1 MAVNKK
7 KETAKKRG
15 KSISK
20 DVKQEEAQKR
30 RIDASQFLTLVLIGA
45 FTLVLIL
52 ICFVGLSPA
61 GPQILEDQIA
71 RIRIVSE
78 FDFSYVSHIETEKA
92 RTARSRL
99 VKPIYKIEMESYERF
114 SRFMNRLRSELPKLE
129 EKLAN
134 SAPGDRMLIIE
145 DFVQNFQG
153 DDYAIISD
161 DLDAF
166 LRETQ
171 PEERQ
176 VAIREGLLIMR
187 QIYSGGI
194 YEPEQTTADDTAT
207 NGQISVLSIQRASGA
222 LTDADLHTLEDALR
236 TLRINLSPLD
246 INRKA
251 SLALYRMLRTGLEA
265 NLLQDTEATSRA
277 MERAAAAVKP
287 VKRTVRAGETIIQP
301 DMRVSNLDVEKLEAY
316 RAERRAAE
324 GTGLSLGPLLWER
337 IVMTFA
343 IIVAAV
349 TFVRTQNRRL
359 RTQRRHMGLA
369 AVAILVN
376 MVLVRIV
383 LEIGEIGILGD
394 GANPLGLLLPYLA
407 PVALAAMVTSIL
419 LGTVP
424 GVLVGLLVSM
434 LYAIMSGN
442 SMPILLVGFITALVG
457 IHCSRG
463 IQVRGRILS
472 AGAYSG
478 VAMAIGAMFIGLRN
492 NPDALLIAQ
501 QMGVSLGTGF
511 ATGVLVIAVL
521 PVFERFFKFT
531 TDITLLELT
540 DFNHPLLRRM
550 QMVAPG
556 SYHHSLMVA
565 NLSERAAAEIG
576 ANPLMCRVCA
586 LYHDIGKMVKPE
598 YFTENQLGGHN
609 PHLDTNP
616 SMSALIIKAHVKEGV
631 ALAEEARL
639 PEVIK
644 DVILQHHGTTLIQY
658 FYYKA
663 LNAQKERARQTA
675 PSFPNSPAIEI
686 DRVNESTYRYEGPKP
701 QFKES
706 AIIHLADC
714 VEAASRSLKKVTPQA
729 IDDLIDKIFI
739 ARLEDGQLT
748 DCPMTFCELKAIK
761 KSFSL
766 TVHNMLHTRVEY
778 PESDEDLAKKER
790 EAKAKQQEEPA
801 SRADVARQTQV

>member
-1 MAVNKK
+1 MASKK
-7 KETAKKRG
+7 KEAAKKRG

-20 DVKQEEAQKR
+20 EVKQTEAQKR
-30 RIDASQFLTLVLIGA
+30 RVDASQLLTLGLIGVFSLVLI
-45 FTLVLIL
+45 V

-61 GPQILEDQIA
+61 GPQILENQIA

-78 FDFSYVSHIETEKA
+78 FDFNYISEIETEKA
-92 RTARSRL
+92 RNARSRL
-99 VKPIYKIEMESYERF
+99 VKPIYKIEMAPYERF
-114 SRFMNRLRSELPKLE
+114 ARYVNRLITDLPKLE
-129 EKLAN
+129 EQLA
-134 SAPGDRMLIIE
+134 AAEEEDRMLIIE
-145 DFVQNFQG
+145 DFVQSFQSG
-153 DDYAIISD
+153 EFAVYSD

-171 PEERQ
+171 SAERL

-194 YEPEQTTADDTAT
+194 YEPEQSTADDGTAS
-207 NGQISVLSIQRASGA
+207 GQFRVLSIQRASGN

-251 SLALYRMLRTGLEA
+251 SLALYRMLRTGLEP

-277 MERAAAAVKP
+277 IERAAVAVKP
-287 VKRTVRAGETIIQP
+287 IKRIVRAGETIIQP
-301 DMRVSNLDVEKLEAY
+301 DTRVSSLDLEKLEAY
-316 RAERRAAE
+316 RAERREVE
-324 GTGLSLGPLLWER
+324 GSGLSFGPLLWER
-337 IVMTFA
+337 IVMSFA
-343 IIVAAV
+343 IIIAAV
-349 TFVRTQNRRL
+349 AFVRSQNKRL
-359 RTQRRHMGLA
+359 RTQRRQMGLA
-369 AVAILVN
+369 SVAILLN
-376 MVLVRIV
+376 MLLVRLV
-383 LEIGEIGILGD
+383 LEVGELGLTGN

-419 LGTVP
+419 LGVVP

-442 SMPILLVGFITALVG
+442 SMAILLVSFISALVG
-457 IHCSRG
+457 IHSSRG

-521 PVFERFFKFT
+521 PVFERFSKFT

-663 LNAQKERARQTA
+663 LNAQKERSRQTA
-675 PSFPNSPAIEI
+675 PSFPNSPSVNI

-729 IDDLIDKIFI
+729 IDELIDKIFL

-790 EAKAKQQEEPA
+790 EAKAELAEEPS
-801 SRADVARQTQV
+801 SRAETARQNQV